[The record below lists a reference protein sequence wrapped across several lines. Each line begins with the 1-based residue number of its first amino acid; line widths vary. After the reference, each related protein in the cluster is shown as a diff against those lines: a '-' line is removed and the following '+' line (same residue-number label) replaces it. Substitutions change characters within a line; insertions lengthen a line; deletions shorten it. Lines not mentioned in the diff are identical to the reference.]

1 MNDALAARARAA
13 ICSKGL
19 DYFDAHGLGD
29 LLAEMGTAHDPAAV
43 RAMTMRLIEDEAHGL
58 VDAIAAGLRE
68 TASGDGEFARLV
80 GAAVDMVRH
89 DIAEG
94 PVIGAL
100 VSVGRANPD
109 AALAVAEALA
119 GNGEAEYAAFLIGGA
134 YEGAPGRCDGM
145 IESLG
150 SSGSPASVAASL
162 LSLRVAYT
170 EHGAPGAGR
179 IADAVDDALRID
191 DDDEVHREA
200 MEALL
205 DIHAADRKRTGPMIR
220 ELAMRRHVC
229 KSILASYVSFDPPL
243 SDDERIEYMDICIEG
258 ASDSDSGV
266 VRSAYRLLKKMAG
279 GHPERVARG
288 IVKLAE
294 MGAYVDSRAG
304 PVIAELGRRHPEVA
318 TDAILSVLRLAPKGN
333 IEKHLPSMVQRA
345 AKFSDPASVSG
356 TMLAALESEPEMSR
370 QCRLALAELR

>member
-1 MNDALAARARAA
+1 MNDALAARARAV
-13 ICSKGL
+13 ICSKGM
-19 DYFDAHGLGD
+19 DYFAVHGLGD
-29 LLAEMGTAHDPAAV
+29 LLAEMGAAHDPAAV

-68 TASGDGEFARLV
+68 TASGDGEFVRLV

-94 PVIGAL
+94 PVIDAL
-100 VSVGRANPD
+100 VSVGRAKPD
-109 AALAVAEALA
+109 AALAVAEALV

-134 YEGAPGRCDGM
+134 YGGAPGRCNGM

-150 SSGSPASVAASL
+150 SSGNPASVAASL

-179 IADAVDDALRID
+179 IADAVGDALRTD
-191 DDDEVHREA
+191 HDEVHREA
-200 MEALL
+200 IEALL

-229 KSILASYVSFDPPL
+229 KPILASYVSFDPPL
-243 SDDERIEYMDICIEG
+243 SDDECIEYMDICIEG

-279 GHPERVARG
+279 GHPERVARR

-318 TDAILSVLRLAPKGN
+318 TDAILSVLRLAPKGD
-333 IEKHLPSMVQRA
+333 IAMHLPSMVRRA

-356 TMLAALESEPEMSR
+356 TMLDALKSEPEMSK